1 MAESDISMRLDE
13 LKGRLTL
20 PETKEYQ
27 VERLGRLVRKIDDI
41 SPACQDC
48 GRLRAQAA
56 RLVDMLGT
64 TPLTRAENRT
74 YLFTMAELVSHLKK
88 QHHLVNEGEYLA
100 VGMVVGLVAGATLA
114 FFVHSLFATVGGL
127 ALGAVAGAWLD
138 SRARRAGRVI

>member
-1 MAESDISMRLDE
+1 MASQELSARLDG

-27 VERLGRLVRKIDDI
+27 VERLARIIRKIDGLI
-41 SPACQDC
+41 PACPDC

-64 TPLTRAENRT
+64 TPLTRAQNRT
-74 YLFTMAELVSHLKK
+74 YLFTMGELVHHLKK
-88 QHHLVNEGEYLA
+88 EHRLASEGEYLA
-100 VGMVVGLVAGATLA
+100 VGMVVGLVAGASLA
-114 FFVHSLFATVGGL
+114 LVVHSILATAGGL

-138 SRARRAGRVI
+138 ARARRAGRVI